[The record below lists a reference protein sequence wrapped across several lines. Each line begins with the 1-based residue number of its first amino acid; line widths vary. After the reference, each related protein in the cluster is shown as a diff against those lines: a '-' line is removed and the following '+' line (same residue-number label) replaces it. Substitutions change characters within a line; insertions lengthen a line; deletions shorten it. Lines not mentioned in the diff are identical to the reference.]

1 MFLQSTHPLSPPQ
14 GPLASSSVLLAPRD
28 QKGFLMV
35 SSESPFCFVWN
46 KTVKC
51 NHKYYHHLIII
62 SEDIFLWQRVF
73 ILKLDEIEYII
84 AKLFDFRPL
93 QAM

>member
-1 MFLQSTHPLSPPQ
+1 M
-14 GPLASSSVLLAPRD
+14 SVIFI
-28 QKGFLMV
+28 Q
-35 SSESPFCFVWN
+35 E
-46 KTVKC
+46 
-51 NHKYYHHLIII
+51 YYHHLLII